1 MISSLYMKEYN
12 LTFVVLL
19 PLLSDGGGAEG
30 LLVHPVGVVVRPPAA
45 PALPVLVAPPVVAV
59 VTGVAEPHVLPLK
72 LRTPRTSV
80 LLLLVQ
86 LHLLLQ
92 T

>member
-1 MISSLYMKEYN
+1 MKEYN

-45 PALPVLVAPPVVAV
+45 PALPVLVAPHVVAV
-59 VTGVAEPHVLPLK
+59 VSGVAEPHVL
-72 LRTPRTSV
+72 
-80 LLLLVQ
+80 
-86 LHLLLQ
+86 
-92 T
+92 